1 MVLSE
6 HADDVFF
13 VACLCA
19 AWCGSCREYRPEFD
33 ALAVRMPQL
42 RFAWVDIED
51 APEVAGDIDVE
62 NFPTLVIQRGELVL
76 FCGPMLPHIGQLERL
91 IQTFLPQS
99 LEESRRYALGSAERR
114 DWQGLADVQAR
125 LK

>member
-6 HADDVFF
+6 HPDDGFF

-33 ALAVRMPQL
+33 ALAARMPQL

-51 APEVAGDIDVE
+51 EPEVAGDIDVE

-76 FCGPMLPHIGQLERL
+76 FCGAMLPHIGQLERL